1 MNDWLFLANFY
12 CLIIKILIIIKD
24 FYLFLIF
31 LILKLVILILLFSM
45 KFTLSYII
53 IVEIKFYFI
62 DENNIA
68 ILIKKSFLNN

>member
-1 MNDWLFLANFY
+1 
-12 CLIIKILIIIKD
+12 
-24 FYLFLIF
+24 
-31 LILKLVILILLFSM
+31 M

-68 ILIKKSFLNN
+68 ILIKKLFLNN